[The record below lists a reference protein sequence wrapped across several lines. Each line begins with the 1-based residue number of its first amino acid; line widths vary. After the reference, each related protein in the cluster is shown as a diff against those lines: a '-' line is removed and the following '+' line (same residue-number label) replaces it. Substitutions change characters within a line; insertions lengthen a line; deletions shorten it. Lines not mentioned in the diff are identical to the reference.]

1 MRNYWFAIL
10 ALVVVLSSCQSQ
22 NLLQSSA
29 TNNQQ
34 VDSVFSYER
43 GYSYKIRKDDK
54 VSISVWDHEELSV
67 GSIYGI
73 YNANEVYGRWLL
85 VDSDG
90 DVTLPKTGDFH
101 IQGLTVTQ
109 AEDSLKVVLE
119 YWIPNPIVEVKVLN
133 KEITAV
139 GELKHPGTFKMDKE
153 EYTLLEVIGLA
164 GDFDYYANKK
174 EVKIVRQQDDQVHE
188 LVVDLTDMSNYRMTN
203 IQIKPGDV
211 IYVPSKKHKEF
222 DKRAATTVVPFASVL
237 TAAAIFFSAFF

>member
-1 MRNYWFAIL
+1 MKNYWYILIL
-10 ALVVVLSSCQSQ
+10 AIIALSSCRSQ

-29 TNNQQ
+29 NNNQQ
-34 VDSVFSYER
+34 IDSVFAYESN
-43 GYSYKIRKDDK
+43 YAYKIRKDDK
-54 VSISVWDHEELSV
+54 VSISVWDHDELSV
-67 GSIYGI
+67 GSVYGI

-85 VDSDG
+85 VDAYG
-90 DVTLPKTGDFH
+90 YVTLPKTGEFY
-101 IQGLTVTQ
+101 IKGMTVKQ
-109 AEDSLKVVLE
+109 AEDSLKKVLE
-119 YWIPNPIVEVKVLN
+119 FWIPNPIVEVKVLN

-174 EVKIVRQQDDQVHE
+174 QVKIVRQVDDQVHE

-211 IYVPSKKHKEF
+211 IYVPAKSHKEF
-222 DKRAATTVVPFASVL
+222 DKRASTTVMPFATVISSL
-237 TAAAIFFSAFF
+237 AILFTVFL